1 MSEVKK
7 IATRDSYGAAL
18 VELAK
23 DHPDVVVLDADG
35 GYGAGALCLQL
46 CHVRRRP
53 RL

>member
-23 DHPDVVVLDADG
+23 DHPDVVVLDADSVS
-35 GYGAGALCLQL
+35 YTHLRA
-46 CHVRRRP
+46 HET
-53 RL
+53 